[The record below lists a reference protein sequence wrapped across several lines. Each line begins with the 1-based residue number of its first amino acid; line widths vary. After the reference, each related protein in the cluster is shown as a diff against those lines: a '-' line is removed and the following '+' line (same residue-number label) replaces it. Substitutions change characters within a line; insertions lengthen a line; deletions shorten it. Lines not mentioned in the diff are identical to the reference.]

1 MARGGEEEK
10 KGSGESDIFHP
21 VYRMRGGTDTFY
33 DVIVCTGQRRHN
45 NNRREGDGIKESSVQ
60 ENISIPFQREGKE
73 ARAERKDRGK

>member
-1 MARGGEEEK
+1 
-10 KGSGESDIFHP
+10 
-21 VYRMRGGTDTFY
+21 MRGGTDTFY

-45 NNRREGDGIKESSVQ
+45 NNRWSREGDGIKESSVQ